1 MGSHASKS
9 LRCAFKN
16 EIRANVNGKT
26 RLVWSLDKSKTTRLD
41 ISGVALLLV
50 GFVFCF
56 AGLSRFQSNSEDVVQ
71 WLPDNSPSRAVY
83 DAFEAKFGS
92 DDFLIVTWDDC
103 TVDDP
108 RLEHFCKRLSD
119 QDSDERIQSV
129 VNGAD
134 IVARLKETINLK
146 KKFVQK
152 RFEGIFFGVEDPTQ
166 TLALIELTKHGTE
179 QRRESLRQIEA
190 AIEETPDLDLDD
202 VAFGGYAFVG
212 INLDNQLRDSFVYLL
227 FPSVI
232 CATIVSVFCLRNA
245 FLTSIVFFAA
255 VGAAACSIAIVPL
268 LGFKFGVL
276 MSIIPTLVYI
286 LTTSGSIHLI
296 HYSLD
301 AIGDPRKLIAI
312 GWRPCCISA
321 LTTAIGMLSLG
332 RSSFP
337 AIRSFGVFCATGAG
351 FALIFQLAV
360 VPWLLHRL
368 GESGQRTLASRSAG
382 HRAWDR
388 ASFQIHRFRLFF
400 SLAGIAMMVFC
411 AFGLSRLTARVE
423 VEKLFDPNSTIIS
436 SLSKLETRMGP
447 IDQAE
452 FLIEFEDAGAEN
464 FHLRSQLVYRIKRYL
479 LSLDEIGTSV
489 SLHNYLPREPKIK
502 QLKSVA
508 ERRIFR
514 QELDAQR
521 DKLAE
526 SRFLNV
532 GSDSE
537 TWRISLRFPFTKE
550 TDVGQQKKIVINA
563 ATKALNA
570 LVKREEFSVITNP
583 VRMEYTGKN
592 HLFHSAQLTLLEDF
606 YRNFLLAFAIITPVL
621 IVVLRSFW
629 LGLIAMLPNLFPI
642 VVLFG
647 CLGWF
652 NSPVDLAIAMTA
664 SVALGIA
671 VDDTTHFLIR
681 FREFGGNVTNVLTPV
696 RKAICQCGPAMLHTT
711 AIGSAGMLVYGFSEM
726 VVVKNFSF
734 AITGMLVL
742 ALLADIFML
751 PALLLFRARR
761 SETEN

>member
-1 MGSHASKS
+1 MAGVV
-9 LRCAFKN
+9 
-16 EIRANVNGKT
+16 I
-26 RLVWSLDKSKTTRLD
+26 DKSKTTRLD
-41 ISGVALLLV
+41 ISGVTLLLF

-56 AGLSRFQSNSEDVVQ
+56 AGLSRFQTNSEDVVQ

-83 DAFEAKFGS
+83 DAFEQKFGS

-108 RLEHFCKRLSD
+108 RLEHFCNRLSD
-119 QDSDERIQSV
+119 QDSDQRIQSV

-134 IVARLKETINLK
+134 VVARLKETIDLR

-179 QRRESLRQIEA
+179 QRRESLGQIEA
-190 AIEETPDLDLDD
+190 AIEDTPDLEVDD
-202 VAFGGYAFVG
+202 VAFGGYAYVG
-212 INLDNQLRDSFVYLL
+212 LNLDNQLGNSFNFLL
-227 FPSVI
+227 LPSVV
-232 CATIVSVFCLRNA
+232 CAMFVSYFCLRN
-245 FLTSIVFFAA
+245 FYLCLIVFLAA
-255 VGAAACSIAIVPL
+255 VGAAACSVAIVPL

-276 MSIIPTLVYI
+276 MSIIPTLIYI

-296 HYSLD
+296 RYSLD
-301 AIGDPRKLIAI
+301 AIGDPKKLFAI

-321 LTTAIGMLSLG
+321 LTTAIGMLALT

-337 AIRSFGVFCATGAG
+337 AIRSFGIFSATGTG
-351 FALIFQLAV
+351 FALIFQLV
-360 VPWLLHRL
+360 IVPWLLHRF
-368 GESGQRTLASRSAG
+368 GQSGQRTLASRTAE
-382 HRAWDR
+382 HHVWDR
-388 ASFQIHRFRLFF
+388 ASSQIHRLRLFF
-400 SLAGIAMMVFC
+400 SLGGIALMVFC
-411 AFGLSRLTARVE
+411 AFGMSRLTARVE
-423 VEKLFDPNSTIIS
+423 LEKLFDPNSEIIS

-452 FLIEFEDAGAEN
+452 FLIEFENASAEN
-464 FHLRSQLVYRIKRYL
+464 FHVRSQLVYRIQRYL
-479 LSLDEIGTSV
+479 LSLDEIGTSI
-489 SLHNYLPREPKIK
+489 SLHNYLPREPRIR
-502 QLKSVA
+502 QLSSIV

-514 QELDAQR
+514 QELDKQR
-521 DKLAE
+521 DELAE
-526 SRFLNV
+526 SRYLNV

-537 TWRISLRFPFTKE
+537 TWRISLRFPFTQE
-550 TDVGQQKKIVINA
+550 TDVSKQQDIVTAA
-563 ATKALNA
+563 ATRALNV
-570 LVKREEFSVITNP
+570 LIKRDEFAVITNP
-583 VRMEYTGKN
+583 IHMDYTGKN

-652 NSPVDLAIAMTA
+652 NLPVDLAIAMTA
-664 SVALGIA
+664 SIALGIA

-681 FREFGGNVTNVLTPV
+681 FREFGGDLTNVLTPV

-711 AIGSAGMLVYGFSEM
+711 AIGSAGLLVYGFSQM

-751 PALLLFRARR
+751 PALLLFRTRR
-761 SETEN
+761 SESEN